1 MLTKA
6 QVLKTLEDMPDT
18 FASDDL
24 IERIIFLEELQV
36 ALEQSKKGEVFD
48 HDDVV
53 KEILVVP

>member
-6 QVLKTLEDMPDT
+6 QILRTLEELPDT

-24 IERIIFLEELQV
+24 IERILFLEELQI

-53 KEILVVP
+53 KEIV